1 MNLPD
6 KAHSGRA
13 MEKPDY
19 QIIMVGSSLRQKG
32 GISSVENLILKY
44 TPESFSIGHITTH
57 DEGSVS
63 YRVKVFFKAILSL
76 LSLFMQ
82 RKIDLL
88 HVHFSER
95 GSVFRKMLV
104 IFIAGCFKKPI
115 LMHAHGA
122 EFHPFFASVPQWV
135 QKAII
140 ASFSNIRG
148 LITLSKLDRDLYIN
162 SLQVPGERVF
172 VLPNPVE
179 VPVKVPERSDRESV
193 KLVFLGRVGLRK
205 GAFDLIEAFAKL
217 PAAQR
222 EKTSLILAGD
232 GDIEQGEQLVSKLG
246 LEGKVFFLGWI
257 DKFQRNSLL
266 ADADIFILP
275 SYNEGL
281 PMAILEAMS
290 WGLPVIATPVGGIAE
305 VTIPGENGLLVTPGS
320 VQQLSDAIKL
330 AIDDKPLRLSMGQN
344 ARQTAEKFEIKT
356 YWRSLAEIYRSMG
369 VKQPQQYVSR

>member
-1 MNLPD
+1 M
-6 KAHSGRA
+6 K
-13 MEKPDY
+13 KPDY
-19 QIIMVGSSLRQKG
+19 QIVMVGSSLRQKG

-44 TPESFSIGHITTH
+44 TPETFSIGHITTH
-57 DEGSVS
+57 DEGSVF
-63 YRVKVFFKAILSL
+63 YRLKVFVKAILSL
-76 LSLFMQ
+76 LSLFLKQ
-82 RKIDLL
+82 KIDLL
-88 HVHFSER
+88 HIHFSER

-104 IFIAGCFKKPI
+104 IFIARCFNKPI

-135 QKAII
+135 QNSIRV
-140 ASFSNIRG
+140 SFSNIRG
-148 LITLSKLDRDLYIN
+148 LITLSKLDRDLYID
-162 SLQVPGERVF
+162 SLQIPEERVI

-179 VPVKVPERSDRESV
+179 LPFKVPERSDRESV

-217 PAAQR
+217 PAAQK
-222 EKTSLILAGD
+222 EKTSLIFAGD

-246 LEGKVFFLGWI
+246 LGGKVFFSGWI
-257 DKFQRNSLL
+257 DKNQRESLL

-290 WGLPVIATPVGGIAE
+290 WGLPVIATPVGGIPE

-320 VQQLSDAIKL
+320 VQQLADAIKL
-330 AIDDKPLRLSMGQN
+330 AIDDKPLRLSMGKN
-344 ARQTAEKFEIKT
+344 ARQTAEKFEIKN
-356 YWRSLAEIYRSMG
+356 YWRSLAEIYHSMVLKRS
-369 VKQPQQYVSR
+369 QQYVSR